1 MRLLYSLLFTI
12 VMITIASADEKKVH
26 IKLPLTKS
34 LPILKNIEMDAIRL
48 GNGPV
53 RVHIFVDPLCPHSRD
68 FVEMIAE
75 SEKMRKK
82 YSYYFYLYTLKR
94 FHSEPIVY
102 AIYTAPDQ
110 KEAMLNVMIR
120 DQNIEPINKPS
131 SKIQKTVHAIDI
143 AAKKIDVY
151 KRPYMIMVKKP
162 KLKRGH

>member
-12 VMITIASADEKKVH
+12 VMFSIASADEKKVH
-26 IKLPLTKS
+26 AKLPLSES
-34 LPILKNIEMDAIRL
+34 LPILKDIELDAIRL
-48 GNGPV
+48 GDGPV

-68 FVEMIAE
+68 FVEMIAD

-94 FHSEPIVY
+94 FHSEPVVN
-102 AIYTAPDQ
+102 AIYDAPKQ
-110 KEAMLNVMIR
+110 KEAMLDVMIR
-120 DQNIEPINKPS
+120 HQNIKTIDNPS
-131 SKIQKTVHAIDI
+131 SKIQKIINAIDI